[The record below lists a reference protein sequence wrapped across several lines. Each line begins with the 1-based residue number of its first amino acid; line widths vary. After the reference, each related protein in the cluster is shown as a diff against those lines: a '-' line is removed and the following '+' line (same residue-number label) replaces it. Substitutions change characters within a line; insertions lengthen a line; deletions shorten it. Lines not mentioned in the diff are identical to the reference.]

1 MVNPRAVQLTTELP
15 FPLQI
20 TIHNEDVR
28 INSLH
33 DEETSWFN
41 SRVKCFPLYTIM
53 LACERTE
60 YDLLSLGVQ
69 GHELD
74 VSPNLYTIIHL
85 THFLSLCLVDLADAA
100 VRQDQNRHHLDT
112 FAGGSGGC
120 ARLCA
125 EHNKV
130 PSWQILQIAAQ
141 NRSKL
146 FLSASQCR
154 SQSYAQKG
162 HSAAQD
168 ATTITRGTSATS
180 AATL

>member
-1 MVNPRAVQLTTELP
+1 MLSALHNHAGMWAHRIRSAQSGRAGAWTG
-15 FPLQI
+15 
-20 TIHNEDVR
+20 
-28 INSLH
+28 
-33 DEETSWFN
+33 
-41 SRVKCFPLYTIM
+41 
-53 LACERTE
+53 CE
-60 YDLLSLGVQ
+60 YKSIYSIDIL
-69 GHELD
+69 
-74 VSPNLYTIIHL
+74 L

-100 VRQDQNRHHLDT
+100 IRQDQNRHHLDT

-130 PSWQILQIAAQ
+130 PSWQIIQIAAQ

-162 HSAAQD
+162 YSAAQD
-168 ATTITRGTSATS
+168 ATTITSAT
-180 AATL
+180 L